1 MKLNQKNRVTTPFGD
16 FQIDVENLVEQFFG
30 DGSKSNPGKFNSEK
44 GWTPRISV
52 SESDTEYQMLVELP
66 GVDPADVNLEMQE
79 GRLEIS
85 GEKKNDELGEGVSSV
100 RDERQSGEFKRAFEF
115 SKLVEPDQIQAE
127 FKNGLLKIVL
137 PKSEKILPRKI
148 NIKVEG

>member
-16 FQIDVENLVEQFFG
+16 FQIDVENLVDQFFG
-30 DGSKSNPGKFNSEK
+30 DGTKCSSSK

-52 SESDTEYQMLVELP
+52 SESDIEYEMLVELP
-66 GVDPADVNLEMQE
+66 GVDPGDVNLEMQE

-85 GEKKNDELGEGVSSV
+85 GEKKINELVEGVKSV

-127 FKNGLLKIVL
+127 FKNGLLKVVL

-148 NIKVEG
+148 DIKVEG